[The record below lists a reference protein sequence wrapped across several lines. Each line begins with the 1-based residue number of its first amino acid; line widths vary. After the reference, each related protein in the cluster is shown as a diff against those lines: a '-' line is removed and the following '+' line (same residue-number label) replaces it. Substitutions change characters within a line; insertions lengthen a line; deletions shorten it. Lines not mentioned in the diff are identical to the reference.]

1 MPSIL
6 LICTANQCRSPL
18 AEVLLR
24 RALTEADLADWSV
37 LSAGTWAEDGRVAD
51 SRTQAVAAEWDLDLS
66 RHRARSVDGPMLADT
81 DLVLCMERGQL
92 EALRLEW
99 PAQAATLRLFS
110 ELGGLRYDVL
120 DPVRG
125 DLADFRSLRRDL
137 QRLIEEGMPRLT
149 AWIHDR
155 RAKMEGGDGQ
165 GKVGGSAKAKG

>member
-1 MPSIL
+1 MPTL
-6 LICTANQCRSPL
+6 LIICTANQCRSPL

-24 RALTEADLADWSV
+24 RALTEMGLADWSV
-37 LSAGTWAEDGRVAD
+37 SSAGTWAEDGHAAD
-51 SRTQAVAAEWDLDLS
+51 SRTQAVADEWDLDLS
-66 RHRARSVDGPMLADT
+66 RHRARRVDGPMLADA

-125 DLADFRSLRRDL
+125 DLTDFRALRRDL
-137 QRLIEEGMPRLT
+137 QRLITDGMPQLT
-149 AWIHDR
+149 VWAQSR
-155 RAKMEGGDGQ
+155 MPKVKGGDGQ
-165 GKVGGSAKAKG
+165 KEVDGTTKAKG